1 MGTTCVQALTKHL
14 QSESRATSQGGQ
26 VASGKQKPGRAAR
39 PQQQARPKAEEEVFS
54 QQRHSS
60 ANITEL

>member
-14 QSESRATSQGGQ
+14 QSQSRATSQGGQ
-26 VASGKQKPGRAAR
+26 AASGKQKPGRAAR
-39 PQQQARPKAEEEVFS
+39 PQQQARPAEEGVFS

-60 ANITEL
+60 ANITEP